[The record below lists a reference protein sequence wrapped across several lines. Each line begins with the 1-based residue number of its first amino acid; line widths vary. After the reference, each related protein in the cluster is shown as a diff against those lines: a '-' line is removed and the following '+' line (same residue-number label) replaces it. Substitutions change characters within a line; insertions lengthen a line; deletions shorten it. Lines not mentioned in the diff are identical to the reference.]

1 MALRCVP
8 DLKRTSEKG
17 DDEEL
22 DCDREIENYVRNA
35 AIQYFIK
42 NIILLK
48 RLMCI
53 DEVISFI

>member
-8 DLKRTSEKG
+8 DLKCTSEKG

-35 AIQYFIK
+35 AIQYFMK

-48 RLMCI
+48 WLMCI